1 MMGDDGEHSPNS
13 HLIHGHAEKTTSATR
28 YSVVSASS
36 KTKARRPWSGFFTG
50 IASLY
55 SRWITD
61 WWALEIINWLLA
73 ALAFG
78 MICLTL
84 GIHKDRPVPQWP
96 SSITL
101 NSLLS
106 LLSLLGQWGLTGLA
120 AKSIGQLKWLFF
132 VQRDRRLRHF
142 DTFDEA
148 SRSPWGSF
156 LLLTGAWPTS
166 VISLR

>member
-1 MMGDDGEHSPNS
+1 MGNDDEHPSNS
-13 HLIHGHAEKTTSATR
+13 HLIHDHAEKTVSDTR
-28 YSVVSASS
+28 YSVASASS
-36 KTKARRPWSGFFTG
+36 KTTARRPWSSFFTG

-61 WWALEIINWLLA
+61 WWALELLNWSLA
-73 ALAFG
+73 ALAFS

-84 GIHKDRPVPQWP
+84 GIHQDRPVPQWP
-96 SSITL
+96 STITL

-120 AKSIGQLKWLFF
+120 AKSIGQLKWLYF
-132 VQRDRRLRHF
+132 VQRDRRLKHF

-148 SRSPWGSF
+148 SRGPWGSF
-156 LLLTGAWPTS
+156 LLLTGGWPTL
-166 VISLR
+166 VIASR